1 MMTKINREQA
11 HALAALVAALRTD
24 WDTPGVLKA
33 IYDARDRGDAFRVAH
48 AALYAAETPTNRTP
62 AVIALAG
69 EHWARGRDVGTGDT
83 RFDRCDVPG
92 DAHRSYPKGR
102 CGACRADGLAVD
114 TDTPP
119 TSAKPATS
127 AYTTGPNLARAAAG
141 LPIKEYS

>member
-1 MMTKINREQA
+1 MMTRINREQA
-11 HALAALVAALRTD
+11 HALAALVAALRGD

-33 IYDARDRGDAFRVAH
+33 LSDARDRGDVFRLAH

-102 CGACRADGLAVD
+102 CGACRADELAAD
-114 TDTPP
+114 DHTP
-119 TSAKPATS
+119 TPAPAPIPA
-127 AYTTGPNLARAAAG
+127 AYTSGANLVRQAAR
-141 LPIKEYS
+141 LPIKEHP